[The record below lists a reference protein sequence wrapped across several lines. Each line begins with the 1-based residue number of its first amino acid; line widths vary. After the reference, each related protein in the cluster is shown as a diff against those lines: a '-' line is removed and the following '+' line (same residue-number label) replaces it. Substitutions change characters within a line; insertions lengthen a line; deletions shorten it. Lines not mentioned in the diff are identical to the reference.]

1 MIKEFKQIPIY
12 KEDTNV
18 SIPIEDFIELQ
29 DFLKFFAEPFN
40 IVQNAYYKA
49 INEGLISFKY
59 LEEDGS
65 EISEDE
71 ARKRLQEYNKDPN

>member
-1 MIKEFKQIPIY
+1 MKKAFKQIPIY

-29 DFLKFFAEPFN
+29 DFLKFFAEPFD
-40 IVQNAYYKA
+40 IVQTAYYKA

-65 EISEDE
+65 EISETE
-71 ARKRLQEYNKDPN
+71 ARKRLEEYNKDPN